1 VEQGRVEV
9 ATWSSLAKFAVS
21 QVRCG
26 RQVGSA
32 LNVKDVASKYC
43 QNRKGVNLRS
53 IHHWDDQEQQW
64 QEILVEDK
72 TATPAELAASR
83 SDFPAWLK
91 TLNERDRR
99 IALKLSE
106 GESTNRVARLFRI
119 SAARVSQLRRELL
132 EAWNA
137 FHGDLNLP
145 IAEAAA

>member
-1 VEQGRVEV
+1 VG
-9 ATWSSLAKFAVS
+9 TSNNNKDISS
-21 QVRCG
+21 Q
-26 RQVGSA
+26 
-32 LNVKDVASKYC
+32 YC
-43 QNRKGVNLRS
+43 QQRKCVNVRS

-72 TATPAELAASR
+72 TATPADLAASR
-83 SDFPAWLK
+83 IDFPAWLQ
-91 TLNERDRR
+91 TLSKRDRK

-106 GESTNRVARLFRI
+106 GESTSRVARLFRI